1 MSQDFTAD
9 SVAALLALVGTTI
22 EPARAAN
29 VAEALTAQ
37 VSAAN
42 AAYAGLPFEAEPAGY
57 LRASAE
63 AAP

>member
-1 MSQDFTAD
+1 MSQKFTAD
-9 SVAALLALVGTTI
+9 AVTALLALVGTNI

-29 VAEALTAQ
+29 VAEALATQ

-42 AAYAGLPFEAEPAGY
+42 AVYAGLPFEAEPAGY
-57 LRASAE
+57 LHACAE

>member
-1 MSQDFTAD
+1 MSNQFTAD
-9 SVAALLALVGTTI
+9 AVTALLALVGTNI

-29 VAEALTAQ
+29 VAEALATQ

-42 AAYAGLPFEAEPAGY
+42 AAYASLPFEAEPAGY
-57 LRASAE
+57 LHACAE

>member
-1 MSQDFTAD
+1 MSQLFTAD
-9 SVAALLALVGTTI
+9 SVTAMLALVGTSI

-29 VAEALTAQ
+29 VAEALAAQ

-42 AAYAGLPFEAEPAGY
+42 AAYASLPFEAEPAGY
-57 LRASAE
+57 LRAATE

>member
-1 MSQDFTAD
+1 MSQDFTAE

-29 VAEALTAQ
+29 VAEALATQ

-42 AAYAGLPFEAEPAGY
+42 AVYASLPFEAEPAGY
-57 LRASAE
+57 LHACAE

>member
-1 MSQDFTAD
+1 MSQKFTAD
-9 SVAALLALVGTTI
+9 AVTALLALVGTNI

-29 VAEALTAQ
+29 VAEALATQ

-42 AAYAGLPFEAEPAGY
+42 AVYASLPFEAEPAGY
-57 LRASAE
+57 LHACAE

>member
-1 MSQDFTAD
+1 MSQKFTAD
-9 SVAALLALVGTTI
+9 TVTALLALVGTNI

-29 VAEALTAQ
+29 VAAALATQ

-42 AAYAGLPFEAEPAGY
+42 AAYASLPFEAEPAGY
-57 LRASAE
+57 LHACAE

>member
-9 SVAALLALVGTTI
+9 AVTALLALVGTRI

-29 VAEALTAQ
+29 VAEALAAQ

-42 AAYAGLPFEAEPAGY
+42 AAYVSLPFEAEPAGY